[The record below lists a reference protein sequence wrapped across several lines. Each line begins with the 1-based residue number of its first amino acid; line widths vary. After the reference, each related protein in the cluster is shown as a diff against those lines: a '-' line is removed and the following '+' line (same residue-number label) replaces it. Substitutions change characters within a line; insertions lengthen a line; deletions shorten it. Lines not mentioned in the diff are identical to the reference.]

1 MQLKMD
7 DSDFSITELDDL
19 SDDDSSCTES
29 SGDEDDCSESSGGD
43 RGNVEET
50 LATATSAMQI
60 ASAVNILKK
69 QPEPQGHNNIST
81 NQGILSTKIPTAIET
96 TSVFV
101 KAAQAK
107 TIKDIS
113 GTPEESQSPVTP
125 KKNGTSPRRANRR
138 RTGRTDSRR
147 GGTNM
152 SRSNSCTRLPAA
164 PLVTGEDGHSSDKS
178 SSTKQLLSQRQRSRS
193 LGPGGGGLMV
203 TARDKNPLTG
213 QNIRG
218 RDLHH
223 QMNAKNADWATN
235 NPLAKADLHAMLHDN
250 NSEDSAGPAILGAS
264 RSSSARNLT
273 QYLKAKTAGKTPG
286 AAAPGITLHRAN
298 GSQLTAANG
307 GVGPDAQRR
316 KSSNDLMAL
325 LGKAKANDKKNSS
338 NDLLAIMVGKAK
350 KQNDKN
356 RPASSNDLLAMLG
369 KAKRNDKNGAVG
381 NNGNATFNT
390 DKRRQ
395 GGKDVSS
402 MLDLKKFNLSDSR
415 RALLG

>member
-1 MQLKMD
+1 MND
-7 DSDFSITELDDL
+7 SSDFSDTNLDDL

-29 SGDEDDCSESSGGD
+29 SAGEDDCSESSGD
-43 RGNVEET
+43 DGNSVEEN
-50 LATATSAMQI
+50 LAAKTSAMQI
-60 ASAVNILKK
+60 TSAINVLKK
-69 QPEPQGHNNIST
+69 QPKPQGIIST
-81 NQGILSTKIPTAIET
+81 NQGILSTRIPEAIET

-107 TIKDIS
+107 KIKDIS
-113 GTPEESQSPVTP
+113 GALDESRSSG
-125 KKNGTSPRRANRR
+125 NGISPRRANRR
-138 RTGRTDSRR
+138 RTGRTGRTDSRR
-147 GGTNM
+147 ADGTNM
-152 SRSNSCTRLPAA
+152 NRSNSCTRLPSA
-164 PLVTGEDGHSSDKS
+164 PFVTGDDENSNGMG
-178 SSTKQLLSQRQRSRS
+178 SSTRQPLSTRRRSRS
-193 LGPGGGGLMV
+193 LGTGGGGLMV

-218 RDLHH
+218 RDLHN

-235 NPLAKADLHAMLHDN
+235 NPLAKADLYAMLND
-250 NSEDSAGPAILGAS
+250 NSEDSAGPAKLGAS
-264 RSSSARNLT
+264 RSSSANNLME
-273 QYLKAKTAGKTPG
+273 YLKAKTAGKTPG
-286 AAAPGITLHRAN
+286 TAAPGITLHRSN
-298 GSQLTAANG
+298 GSQMTAANG

-338 NDLLAIMVGKAK
+338 NDLLAIVGKAK
-350 KQNDKN
+350 KNDRN

-369 KAKRNDKNGAVG
+369 KARTNDKNGAAG
-381 NNGNATFNT
+381 NGNATFDT

-395 GGKDVSS
+395 GGKDVTS